1 MERILIISWSMGSG
15 GAEKS
20 LINFLKTMDYSRHQ
34 VDLFLFQKSGLFLNQ
49 VPKEVHMIDTSPF
62 IETLTG
68 KPSFSL
74 FINKKFN
81 LKGMVIR
88 LCASIWIRYLRLFK
102 TVNEKNV
109 GSILWKLWNP
119 VLPTLGEKT
128 YDTGIA
134 YIHGIPIFYLIDK
147 VKADKKIGWI
157 HTDYK
162 MTGGD
167 IEFETNY
174 FRKLDQ
180 INTVSWACRD
190 SFLLYFKELEKK
202 VCVVENK
209 ILNLQ
214 IQSMAKERIE
224 EKLEFSS
231 QTIVTVSRLSEE
243 KGISIAVHAASI
255 LVKKGYPIL
264 WYVIGSGDKR
274 KELESQV
281 KFLGLEKHF
290 FLLGER
296 INPYSYMKK
305 AAYYVQPSIY
315 EGKSIAVEEAKVLHK
330 TILVTD
336 YPTLS
341 IQMEGYEKGNI
352 CKTSP
357 EDMAKALELL
367 LKER

>member
-1 MERILIISWSMGSG
+1 MERVLIISWSMGSG

-20 LINFLKTMDYSRHQ
+20 LINFLKTMDYSKNQ
-34 VDLFLFQKSGLFLNQ
+34 VDLFLFQKAGLFLNQ
-49 VPKEVHMIDTSPF
+49 VPKEVHMIDTSPL

-74 FINKKFN
+74 LINKKFS
-81 LKGMVIR
+81 LKGMIIR
-88 LCASIWIRYLRLFK
+88 IWASIWTRYLRLFK

-109 GSILWKLWNP
+109 GPILWKLWNP
-119 VLPTLGEKT
+119 VLPTLSEKS

-134 YIHGIPIFYLIDK
+134 YIHGIPIFYLMDK
-147 VKADKKIGWI
+147 VKADKKVGWI

-167 IEFETNY
+167 IEFERNY

-190 SFLLYFKELEKK
+190 SFLLYFKEMEKK
-202 VCVVENK
+202 VCVVENQ
-209 ILNLQ
+209 ILSHH
-214 IQSMAKERIE
+214 IQSMAKENME
-224 EKLEFSS
+224 EKLEFQG

-243 KGISIAVHAASI
+243 KGISIAAMAASI
-255 LVKKGYPIL
+255 LVRKGYPIL
-264 WYVIGSGDKR
+264 WYVIGTGYQR
-274 KELESQV
+274 KELESQI
-281 KFLGLEKHF
+281 KALDLEKHF

-296 INPYSYMKK
+296 ANPYPYMEK

-315 EGKSIAVEEAKVLHK
+315 EGKSIAVEEAKVLQK

-341 IQMEGYEKGNI
+341 MQMEGYEKGNI

-357 EDMAKALELL
+357 EDMAKELELL
-367 LKER
+367 LKRR